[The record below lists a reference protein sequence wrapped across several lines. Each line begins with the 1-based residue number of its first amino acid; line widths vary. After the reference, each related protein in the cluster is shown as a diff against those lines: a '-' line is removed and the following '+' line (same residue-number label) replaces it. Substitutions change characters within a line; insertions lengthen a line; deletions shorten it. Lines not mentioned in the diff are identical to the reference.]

1 MQFRLPLRAA
11 LLLVEKRRE
20 KKRRSKGKKKT
31 EMALSQS
38 VLSSRCRSGF
48 DVLSNFTSKNKKNM
62 DVAAEEVNTHF
73 LARTQ
78 SKNLMKAPY
87 TTERMNGDQS
97 NCKTLRR
104 HTGLPSCNAAILF
117 SKSQPFLL

>member
-1 MQFRLPLRAA
+1 MG
-11 LLLVEKRRE
+11 LLLAIPTPPQSCATPGRERRE
-20 KKRRSKGKKKT
+20 KKTRSKGKKKT

-48 DVLSNFTSKNKKNM
+48 DVLSKTLRKITKNM

-73 LARTQ
+73 LARTH

-87 TTERMNGDQS
+87 TTE
-97 NCKTLRR
+97 
-104 HTGLPSCNAAILF
+104 
-117 SKSQPFLL
+117 

>member
-20 KKRRSKGKKKT
+20 KKKEEVKARKRPKWH
-31 EMALSQS
+31 LSQS

-73 LARTQ
+73 LARTH
-78 SKNLMKAPY
+78 SKNMMKAPY
-87 TTERMNGDQS
+87 TTE
-97 NCKTLRR
+97 
-104 HTGLPSCNAAILF
+104 
-117 SKSQPFLL
+117 